1 MKARRIT
8 GLICAAVLGIL
19 AGFWGGSRTGEAL
32 FPCPP
37 RLART
42 AGVVP
47 HRIFGQFVCLGHHTG
62 CEFSAAAPTEASQR
76 IGALTGTDT
85 LLPLSSL
92 LIFLAL
98 FFSVNPTLLSN
109 PLPEYR
115 ILGAAG
121 GALCALVCWLVLRLL
136 EPLDRQDTADLA
148 RLLSA
153 LLTACALVLVFAVA
167 FQSTFSLLTKTQAI
181 QQGKYR
187 CTRRCSNHHLDPRP
201 AGSAPCH
208 PQSVGRNRSALGA
221 VIWPASWS
229 TSAFEAESLA
239 QCEKKPP
246 AAAVRSSRPPSC
258 SPLEV
263 IFSS

>member
-19 AGFWGGSRTGEAL
+19 AGFWGGSGTGEAL
-32 FPCPP
+32 FSLSTQAGEGL
-37 RLART
+37 RALSLTGFLGNLSAWAIILAVSSLPLLLLKLPKGR
-42 AGVVP
+42 
-47 HRIFGQFVCLGHHTG
+47 
-62 CEFSAAAPTEASQR
+62 
-76 IGALTGTDT
+76 GALTGTDT

-167 FQSTFSLLTKTQAI
+167 FQSTFSLLTKP
-181 QQGKYR
+181 
-187 CTRRCSNHHLDPRP
+187 RRFSREIPVHPPLLKPPFGSTACWLCSMPSP
-201 AGSAPCH
+201 VCWEESFCF
-208 PQSVGRNRSALGA
+208 GA

-229 TSAFEAESLA
+229 TSLLKRNPWLNV
-239 QCEKKPP
+239 KKPP